1 MLRCTKV
8 IKTTDSG
15 GFLLDM
21 SMKAFFLNFTR
32 IVETNP
38 RIYWSIIFGL
48 AACLALFVAEIV
60 HIQLVINELNTK
72 DQNVLAEAI
81 LPLATK
87 YKWSRIFAIILA
99 LFWSNMEYLK
109 AKKTI
114 KTDTLNS
121 RIT

>member
-1 MLRCTKV
+1 
-8 IKTTDSG
+8 
-15 GFLLDM
+15 
-21 SMKAFFLNFTR
+21 MKAFFLNFTR

-60 HIQLVINELNTK
+60 HIQVIINELNTQ

-87 YKWSRIFAIILA
+87 YKWSRILVMVLAI
-99 LFWSNMEYLK
+99 FWSSMEYLK
-109 AKKTI
+109 AKKQ
-114 KTDTLNS
+114 LGLM
-121 RIT
+121 R

>member
-1 MLRCTKV
+1 MLICTKF

-21 SMKAFFLNFTR
+21 SMNAFFLNFTR
-32 IVETNP
+32 IVEANP

-60 HIQLVINELNTK
+60 HIQVIINELNTK

-87 YKWSRIFAIILA
+87 YKWSRILVIALAI
-99 LFWSNMEYLK
+99 FWSNMEYLK
-109 AKKTI
+109 AKKQLGLT
-114 KTDTLNS
+114 
-121 RIT
+121 R

>member
-60 HIQLVINELNTK
+60 HIQLVINELKTK

-81 LPLATK
+81 CPWQPNINGLVSLQS
-87 YKWSRIFAIILA
+87 YS
-99 LFWSNMEYLK
+99 LFSGQIWN
-109 AKKTI
+109 I
-114 KTDTLNS
+114 
-121 RIT
+121 